1 MNIKKMI
8 QTSMLIAIGYIGN
21 SLFIIPLGFVRI
33 APMQHLMNIVT
44 SALLGPWYSLAQAF
58 GVSFLRNVTGTGS
71 PLAFPGS
78 MIGAFLSGL
87 LFRHYKKFWL
97 LGAGEV
103 VGTGIFGALISYPI
117 ARLVLSQEATL
128 FGFLPAFFQSSLAGT
143 IIGLV
148 IVIQAKNKNLFK
160 LLGEEKNDH
169 TLSAK

>member
-1 MNIKKMI
+1 
-8 QTSMLIAIGYIGN
+8 MLIAIGYIGN
-21 SLFIIPLGFVRI
+21 SIFVIPLGFVRI

-58 GVSFLRNVTGTGS
+58 SVSFLRNITGTGS

-78 MIGAFLSGL
+78 MIGALLSGL

-103 VGTGIFGALISYPI
+103 VGTGIFGALLSYPI

-128 FGFLPAFFQSSLAGT
+128 FGFLPAFFLSSLAGT
-143 IIGLV
+143 LIGLF
-148 IVIQAKNKNLFK
+148 IVIQAREKNLFK
-160 LLGEEKNDH
+160 LLGEK
-169 TLSAK
+169 